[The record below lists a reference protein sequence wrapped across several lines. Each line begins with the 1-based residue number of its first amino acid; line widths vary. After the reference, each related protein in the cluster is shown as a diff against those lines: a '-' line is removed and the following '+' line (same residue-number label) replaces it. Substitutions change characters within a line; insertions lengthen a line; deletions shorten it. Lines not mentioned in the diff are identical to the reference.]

1 MRTREKLAKVK
12 QIEKEVCALEFT
24 IACLEEFK
32 KGLTERANEISQE
45 AKKKTEKKVKVAKK
59 TTVAKNAKVEK
70 KAKKS
75 ECAKNTQTA
84 KKRKGNK

>member
-24 IACLEEFK
+24 IACLEELK
-32 KGLTERANEISQE
+32 KGLTEEANEISKE
-45 AKKKTEKKVKVAKK
+45 AKKPA
-59 TTVAKNAKVEK
+59 VAKNTKVVK

-75 ECAKNTQTA
+75 ESPKKNKTTKKAK
-84 KKRKGNK
+84 